1 RRRPALLAVPRSA
14 PGVGP
19 GGCRAHA
26 GTAGAVLR
34 AGARPAGDGRA
45 AVARRPH
52 HRRPPLGRPLDP
64 GPARVPP
71 GQPDRRAGAPGGDG
85 GPQRGAA
92 SGSSA
97 GGAPGRAAPQ
107 PAGGVHGARP
117 ARPGGRRRP
126 GGVGRGPGARA
137 GRPRGDL
144 APLGRQPVLRRGAGR
159 RRPLG
164 PIADRHARAD
174 PRRPARSAV
183 DRRPGGGGCG
193 VRRRRARLPP
203 DRVGRRRAGRAGPVG
218 RTQRVR
224 RQSRPRGRRP
234 GRPHRLRPRP
244 PRRGPLPPL
253 PPGEAARL
261 HAAYGRILSTALGPP
276 ATAGAPEL
284 AAVAWH
290 LYAAGDAGAGLPA
303 ALAAA
308 LAAEAAGG
316 YAEAHVQ
323 YERALELAG
332 RLPPDALEPAFHR
345 AAERRSG
352 TPVADGGPATP
363 EPAFHRAAERRSV
376 TPVADGGPATPE
388 PAFHRAAERRSGT
401 PVSDAGP
408 EEDGPFDWVALAER
422 AAEAAQLGGDPARA
436 VVLLRMALAA
446 AGPERQPRLRLGLG
460 GALWAAGDSAGALRA
475 YDEALDRLA
484 DPDSPEAVRAAA
496 AAAEARMLA
505 GRYRDSRGLAEDAL
519 PRARRLGLALEEAG
533 LLGTLGVDLALL
545 GDAEPAVAALD
556 AAVTAAEQA
565 GRPRLLARAMLNRVE
580 VLSGPLNRLSEAAAV
595 AADGL
600 PRLRRLGLGRSYA
613 ATHSAALANT
623 LFRLG
628 RWAEADAVIAAA
640 LADRPTGAAAVELL
654 LARARLAVGRG
665 DFPAAHA
672 DLEQVDRRFTQA
684 VAPRY
689 RAPLLTLSAGLAL
702 WEGRTGDAREAVAQA
717 LDLVAGS
724 DDVWLVAPVLW
735 HGLRAEGD
743 RAERA

>member
-224 RQSRPRGRRP
+224 RPSRPRGRRP
-234 GRPHRLRPRP
+234 GRDLRLPPRPAPRRRLRRPPARRGGPPPRRLRPDPLHRPRPAGDGRCPRAGGGGLAPLRRRRRRGGPSGRAGRGAGRRGGWRLCRGPRAVRAGPGARRP
-244 PRRGPLPPL
+244 PPARRPRTGVPQGRRTTIRNASCGRR
-253 PPGEAARL
+253 PGHPRTGVPQ
-261 HAAYGRILSTALGPP
+261 GRRTTIRNASCGRRPGHPRTGVPQGRR
-276 ATAGAPEL
+276 TTIRNAG
-284 AAVAWH
+284 
-290 LYAAGDAGAGLPA
+290 
-303 ALAAA
+303 
-308 LAAEAAGG
+308 
-316 YAEAHVQ
+316 
-323 YERALELAG
+323 
-332 RLPPDALEPAFHR
+332 
-345 AAERRSG
+345 S
-352 TPVADGGPATP
+352 
-363 EPAFHRAAERRSV
+363 
-376 TPVADGGPATPE
+376 
-388 PAFHRAAERRSGT
+388 
-401 PVSDAGP
+401 

-672 DLEQVDRRFTQA
+672 DLEQVDRRFTQ
-684 VAPRY
+684 
-689 RAPLLTLSAGLAL
+689 
-702 WEGRTGDAREAVAQA
+702 
-717 LDLVAGS
+717 
-724 DDVWLVAPVLW
+724 
-735 HGLRAEGD
+735 
-743 RAERA
+743 